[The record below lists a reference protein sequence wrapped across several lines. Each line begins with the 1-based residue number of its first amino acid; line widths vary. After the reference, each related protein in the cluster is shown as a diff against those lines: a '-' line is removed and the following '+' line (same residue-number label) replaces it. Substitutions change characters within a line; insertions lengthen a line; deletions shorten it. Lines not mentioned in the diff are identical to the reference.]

1 MILNQRNSTME
12 LYRQLLKQ
20 KNKESKNKEGK
31 PITSTEILA
40 SRQLNDSE
48 GIYLVLL
55 GVSIDHYSNHIFLN
69 EKIIKKVGEN
79 IDESTCNFITSKN
92 DEKHKIRKS
101 KVQMY
106 IELFETETIP
116 DYLVRYK

>member
-20 KNKESKNKEGK
+20 KNKRSKNKEGK

-55 GVSIDHYSNHIFLN
+55 GVSIDHYSNCKL
-69 EKIIKKVGEN
+69 
-79 IDESTCNFITSKN
+79 
-92 DEKHKIRKS
+92 
-101 KVQMY
+101 
-106 IELFETETIP
+106 P
-116 DYLVRYK
+116 